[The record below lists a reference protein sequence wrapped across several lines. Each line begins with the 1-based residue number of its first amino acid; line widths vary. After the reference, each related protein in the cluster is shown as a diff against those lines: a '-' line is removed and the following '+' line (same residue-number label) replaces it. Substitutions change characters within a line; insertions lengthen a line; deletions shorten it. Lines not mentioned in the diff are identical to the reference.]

1 MLVQFFEWSSPE
13 TVSSS
18 LPDLQAGDKVVVQH
32 KWGMLLGTV
41 VGQGIE
47 GKDVV
52 GQVIRK
58 ATAQDFEVVLRNKE
72 KETSLRKS
80 IKKRVREAGLVMKV
94 TEVRLSVDG
103 GCVVV
108 IFTADNRV
116 DFRELV
122 KVLSAELGKSI
133 RFQQVGARDEAK
145 KMGGFGICGRE
156 LCCSKFSRGLR
167 SITTDMARS
176 QSIAHR
182 GSERLSGLCGRLM
195 CCLSYESKQYEE
207 CSVYMPNRG
216 DMVKYEGI
224 KVKVLE
230 SLVLDEKVKIV
241 DPDGRIKIVKLDEL
255 VIKNDIKS

>member
-13 TVSSS
+13 NVSSS
-18 LPDLQAGDKVVVQH
+18 LSDLRAGDKVVVQH

-41 VGQGIE
+41 VSEGAE

-52 GQVIRK
+52 GQVVRK

-72 KETSLRKS
+72 KEKSLRRS
-80 IKKRVREAGLVMKV
+80 IKQRVREAGLLMKV
-94 TEVRLSVDG
+94 ADVRLSIDG

-122 KVLSAELGKSI
+122 KTLATELGKSI

-145 KMGGFGICGRE
+145 RMGGFGICGRE
-156 LCCSKFSRGLR
+156 ICCSKFSRGLR

-195 CCLSYESKQYEE
+195 CCLAYESKQYEE
-207 CSVYMPNRG
+207 CSVCMPNRG
-216 DMVKYEGI
+216 DMVEYNGEEM
-224 KVKVLE
+224 KVLE
-230 SLVLDEKVKIV
+230 SLVLDKRVKIIDSNGQVKIV
-241 DPDGRIKIVKLDEL
+241 NLDEL
-255 VIKNDIKS
+255 VTKLDN

>member
-1 MLVQFFEWSSPE
+1 MLVQFFEWSNPE
-13 TVSSS
+13 NVSSS
-18 LPDLQAGDKVVVQH
+18 LPDLRAGDKVVVQH

-41 VGQGIE
+41 VGEGSE

-52 GQVIRK
+52 GQVVRK

-72 KETSLRKS
+72 KEKSLKKSVKRK
-80 IKKRVREAGLVMKV
+80 VREAGLLMKIAD
-94 TEVRLSVDG
+94 VRLSVDG

-108 IFTADNRV
+108 IFTADNRI

-122 KVLSAELGKSI
+122 KTLATELGKSV

-145 KMGGFGICGRE
+145 RMGGFGICGRE
-156 LCCSKFSRGLR
+156 ICCSKFSRGLR

-195 CCLSYESKQYEE
+195 CCLAYESKQYEE

-216 DMVKYEGI
+216 DIVKYNGEEM
-224 KVKVLE
+224 KVLE
-230 SLVLDEKVKIV
+230 SLVLDERVKIIDSNGQVKIV
-241 DPDGRIKIVKLDEL
+241 NLDEL
-255 VIKNDIKS
+255 VIK